1 LANPAF
7 EFQVDGEKL
16 SVELSAFGKL
26 AISLNGK
33 VVKSVREF
41 GLRSTHKIDVKG
53 TVYTIE
59 VHVSNLFT
67 GKITCS
73 LFKNEELLFH
83 QYTKAVLGEKN
94 KYLSFILL
102 IGFCGVLGY
111 FIPKMGAWAWLS
123 PILFIVCVVVAM
135 SGRERIYNV
144 QTKKT

>member
-1 LANPAF
+1 MANPIV
-7 EFQVDGEKL
+7 EFQVDGETL
-16 SVELSAFGKL
+16 SVELSAFGNL

-41 GLRSTHKIDVKG
+41 SLRSAHKIDVKG
-53 TVYTIE
+53 TVYRIE
-59 VHVSNLFT
+59 VHISNLFT
-67 GKITCS
+67 GKISCG
-73 LFKNEELLFH
+73 LFKNEDLLSY
-83 QYTKAVLGEKN
+83 QYTKAIVGEKN

-102 IGFCGVLGY
+102 IAFCGILGY

-123 PILFIVCVVVAM
+123 PILFIVCIVVAM

>member
-1 LANPAF
+1 MANPIF
-7 EFQVDGEKL
+7 EFQVDGETL
-16 SVELSAFGKL
+16 SVELSAFGNL

-41 GLRSTHKIDVKG
+41 GLRSAHKIDVKG
-53 TVYTIE
+53 TVYRIE
-59 VHVSNLFT
+59 VHISNLFT
-67 GKITCS
+67 GKISCR
-73 LFKNEELLFH
+73 LFKNEELISH

-102 IGFCGVLGY
+102 IGFCGILGY
-111 FIPKMGAWAWLS
+111 SIPKMGAWVWLS
-123 PILFIVCVVVAM
+123 PILFIVCIVVAM